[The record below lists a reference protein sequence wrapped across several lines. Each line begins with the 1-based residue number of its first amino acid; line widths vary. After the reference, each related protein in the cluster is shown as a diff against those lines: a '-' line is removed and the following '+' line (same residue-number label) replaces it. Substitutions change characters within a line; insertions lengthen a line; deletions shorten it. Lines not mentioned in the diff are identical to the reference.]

1 MALLAER
8 GEKPDALM
16 LSRERFTAHEA
27 VSQGA
32 VTLDGSENS
41 SVRFA
46 LCCRPIPDD
55 PIVGYLGHG
64 EGLVVHTEACGV
76 GQRLRHKD
84 SERFFAV
91 EWADEPV
98 RTFETGVVITV
109 RNDKGVLARVAAT
122 LADAEADITHVEMAD
137 ETPQDSTDLRFV
149 IAVRDRTH
157 LEAVLR
163 AARRTPSVLAAA
175 RTVPAP

>member
-64 EGLVVHTEACGV
+64 EGLVVHTDACGV

-84 SERFFAV
+84 SERSS
-91 EWADEPV
+91 PSNG
-98 RTFETGVVITV
+98 RTNRCGPS
-109 RNDKGVLARVAAT
+109 R
-122 LADAEADITHVEMAD
+122 
-137 ETPQDSTDLRFV
+137 
-149 IAVRDRTH
+149 
-157 LEAVLR
+157 R
-163 AARRTPSVLAAA
+163 AL
-175 RTVPAP
+175 